1 MLDSCMLG
9 SFVPCLARYGIFQS
23 PSGKCID
30 YLCDA
35 LRGKPSILAEPV
47 EDFFILLCP
56 FIPFGTCGWG
66 SQLHT
71 AIIAVWQFILVVHQY
86 IICSW
91 STEHF
96 PESDLE
102 GTSHAFWCYLSVPQP
117 EIYV

>member
-1 MLDSCMLG
+1 MLG
-9 SFVPCLARYGIFQS
+9 SFVTRLARYGIFRLL
-23 PSGKCID
+23 SGEC

-47 EDFFILLCP
+47 EDLFIILHP

-66 SQLHT
+66 SQPHT
-71 AIIAVWQFILVVHQY
+71 AIIAVWQFMLIVHQY
-86 IICSW
+86 IICS
-91 STEHF
+91 SSAEHF
-96 PESDLE
+96 PESDFK